1 MGERVIVS
9 GGQGFLGSHLVDR
22 LVERGD
28 RVMVIDNLWTG
39 TDRFVN
45 ENGALYLE
53 MDVSDT
59 EHMSYYKYSSLKR
72 ESFDRI
78 YHLASPASPDKY
90 MARPVDTMRAN
101 FLGALN
107 LLPLLRPGGRFCFT
121 STSEVY
127 GDPLVSPLP
136 ETYRGS
142 VDCTG
147 PRSSYDESK
156 RATEALLHEVHRT
169 QGVDVRCARIFNAY
183 GPRTLLDDGRAVSNF
198 IAAGLQG
205 REIEVYGDGQ
215 QTRCFTYVDCV
226 VEGLMRYW
234 DLEPRYSGAADE
246 ANPFARMGQ
255 TESVPLEM
263 NIGLD
268 RETTVLEIAEH
279 VSRLF
284 GVPIRH
290 APAAVH
296 DPRQR
301 RPDLTRARDWMPDWD
316 PARVSYEEGI
326 ERTVAHFREEYG
338 L

>member
-28 RVMVIDNLWTG
+28 EVLVVDNLWTG
-39 TDRFVN
+39 TDQFVS
-45 ENGALYLE
+45 EDATYLE
-53 MDVSDT
+53 MDVSDPRLF
-59 EHMSYYKYSSLKR
+59 EAVGRDRSRRLL
-72 ESFDRI
+72 FDRI
-78 YHLASPASPDKY
+78 YHLASPASPERY

-156 RATEALLHEVHRT
+156 RATEALLHELNRT
-169 QGVDVRCARIFNAY
+169 EGLDARCARIFNAY
-183 GPRTLLDDGRAVSNF
+183 GPRTLPDDGRAVSNF
-198 IAAGLQG
+198 VAAALRGDPI
-205 REIEVYGDGQ
+205 RVYGDGQ

-226 VEGLMRYW
+226 IEGLMRYW
-234 DLEPRYSGAADE
+234 D
-246 ANPFARMGQ
+246 MGPWLMGDQ
-255 TESVPLEM
+255 PPHPVPTTM

-268 RETTVLEIAEH
+268 RETTVLEIADHVAAQLGARIEH
-279 VSRLF
+279 V
-284 GVPIRH
+284 
-290 APAAVH
+290 AAAVD

-301 RPDLTRARDWMPDWD
+301 RPDLTRARAWMPDWD
-316 PARVSYEEGI
+316 PDRVPYEEGI
-326 ERTVAHFREEYG
+326 ARTIEHFRELEVG
-338 L
+338 R